1 MSHIDINDDN
11 RFISPHVGGSNNSI
25 NIDNDF
31 EYINKQKKMIDDRKN
46 LVHTHVDTDS
56 DTENVRVMNYDS
68 VGPATKEIKIGKN
81 KRKFKKSSE
90 DVVGRDKHGAKYDI
104 YRDYQYKKGV
114 YKGKYV
120 TKYDTHIININSDA
134 RNKDPIIK
142 IDKELRLSENSL
154 KFEDNK
160 LVIDVG
166 KDHGLNTG
174 DKINIV
180 GLKYVK
186 KSIRTYTT
194 YIINNMDGS
203 TSEVRNYAVDIV
215 KSIDEDNNSPIF
227 VRFDVDVN
235 IDVDKIN
242 LLPSTGLDE
251 GLAFFFDDTSNNLK
265 YKEYDI
271 FHDDLYVD
279 ISGFRPVD
287 GGTNIGNIPI
297 NSLNGR
303 HRVYFAPRT
312 ISKNLTP
319 DGLGVKILGLTD
331 PILNHENVSNQ
342 KSFYIKLH
350 EPFGG
355 DLSNIGA
362 FNINITFGFYG
373 GIPVSRINAEYPVNI
388 DHIQGYHEIK
398 KVYSTKIEIIMDRNG
413 YFNGKFGGSGMYLSR
428 IKEVT
433 PGFFYPNKYSI
444 DLPYNFNNIIQAR
457 LLSTEFPNCSKVF
470 KDATSNGKANN
481 KLYWQNLDD
490 GTHIYSIELPAG
502 NYSITDLQLRLEKLF
517 YNTLKVN
524 QPIDTNYVFTKNNII
539 KVDIDANTNIVQFRS
554 FKESVI
560 NNPIIK
566 IDPDIPL
573 SGSVQTAVETYTIT
587 INHKNHGM
595 NIGEHIIISGMITTL
610 GIPAEKLSGEFEIKH
625 IVSDSVYTIHIK
637 NINLEHVRVNTSG
650 GSDVKIYTPNIFRM
664 IFSYDDTMG
673 KQLGFRDSGM
683 KSSITPYSTIVSNNK
698 AYENDINL
706 DRSGNK
712 IYLKRNSLQLSGGNY
727 ILMVCEELNSLINM
741 GIIKS
746 AFGKIN
752 LSQSDKSHS
761 SCCHETVVYNTFV
774 PIINYYNKPI
784 KSLNKLTLSFYSSDG
799 ELFDFDGLEHSFAIE
814 LVTLNETPD
823 ETEISSSTGKIY

>member
-1 MSHIDINDDN
+1 MSHVDVNDDN
-11 RFISPHVGGSNNSI
+11 RFMSPHVGGNMDS

-31 EYINKQKKMIDDRKN
+31 EYIKKQKKMIDDRKN
-46 LVHTHVDTDS
+46 LIHTHVDTDS
-56 DTENVRVMNYDS
+56 DTENIRVMNYDS
-68 VGPATKEIKIGKN
+68 NGPATKEIKVRKN
-81 KRKFKKSSE
+81 KPNLKKTSDDSNSKK
-90 DVVGRDKHGAKYDI
+90 KHGVKYDI

-114 YKGKYV
+114 YKGNYV
-120 TKYDTHIININSDA
+120 TEYNTHVININSDS

-160 LVIDVG
+160 LIIDVG
-166 KDHGLNTG
+166 KDHDLHIG

-194 YIINNMDGS
+194 YIVDNMDGT
-203 TSEVRNYAVDIV
+203 TSEIRNYAVDIV
-215 KSIDEDNNSPIF
+215 RSIDDNNNSPIF
-227 VRFDVDVN
+227 MRFDVDVN

-251 GLAFFFDDTSNNLK
+251 GRVFFFDDASNNLR

-271 FHDDLYVD
+271 FYDDLYVD

-287 GGTNIGNIPI
+287 GGTHIGNIPV

-319 DGLGVKILGLTD
+319 DRLGIKILGLTD
-331 PILNHENVSNQ
+331 PILNHNNISDQ

-350 EPFGG
+350 TPYGG
-355 DLSNIGA
+355 DLSDIGT

-373 GIPVSRINAEYPVNI
+373 GMPVSKINAEYPVNI

-398 KVYSTKIEIIMDRNG
+398 KVYNTKIEINMDRNA
-413 YFNGKFGGSGMYLSR
+413 YFTGKFGGVGMYLSR
-428 IKEVT
+428 IKEIT

-457 LLSTEFPNCSKVF
+457 LLSTEFPNCYKVF
-470 KDATSNGKANN
+470 KDATSNGKSNN

-490 GTHIYSIELPAG
+490 GTYIYSIELPAG
-502 NYSITDLQLRLEKLF
+502 NYPVAELQSHLEKLF
-517 YNTLKVN
+517 YDVLKVN
-524 QPIDTNYVFTKNNII
+524 KPLDSDNVFTKNNII
-539 KVDIDANTNIVQFRS
+539 RVSIDVNTNIVQFRS

-560 NNPIIK
+560 NYPIIK
-566 IDPDIPL
+566 IEPGIPL
-573 SGSVQTAVETYTIT
+573 TGSAYTGTRTIT

-595 NIGEHIIISGMITTL
+595 NIGEHILISGMITTL
-610 GIPAEKLSGEFEIKH
+610 GIPSEKLNGEFEITY
-625 IVSDSVYTIHIK
+625 IVSDSVYTIQV
-637 NINLEHVRVNTSG
+637 NSINLENTRINTSG
-650 GSDVKIYTPNIFRM
+650 GNGVKIYTPNIFRM

-673 KQLGFRDSGM
+673 RQLGFRDPGV
-683 KSSITPYSTIVSNNK
+683 KSSITPYSAIVSNNK

-712 IYLKRNSLQLSGGNY
+712 IYLKRNSLQLSGENY
-727 ILMVCEELNSLINM
+727 ILMVCEELNSLINT
-741 GIIKS
+741 GVVKS

-752 LSQSDKSHS
+752 MSSSDKLRSANCNES
-761 SCCHETVVYNTFV
+761 IVYNTFV

-784 KSLNKLTLSFYSSDG
+784 KELSKLTLSFYSSDG

-823 ETEISSSTGKIY
+823 ETEISAGTGKLF